1 MIEYLRIHNLGII
14 RDAQVELGPG
24 LTVLTGETGA
34 GKTMVL
40 TALDLLLGGKSDAG
54 LAAASDTRVQGT
66 WLLDPANPLLERVTQ
81 AGGVVDDGE
90 LVLSRTLPA
99 NGRSR
104 CSAGGT
110 AVPQS
115 MLAAW
120 GEQLVAVHGQSD
132 QSLLRRESAQRAV
145 LDRYAGPKLSKAL
158 ATYAAVYAQ
167 VQELDGSLDQAVAG
181 RALLSDERA
190 RLARGLEDIE
200 QIAPVVGEDEQLAD
214 RAMRLGSLE
223 ELNAA
228 AYGALTGFIGDG
240 DAHDGAAIVALAA
253 NAKRALEAVTGLDPE
268 LAQLATRIAEVAILA
283 NEVGVDLSRY
293 LSDLDS
299 SPGELDVV
307 QARRAELGSLTR
319 LYGPTLADVL
329 DWSGSSAARILEI
342 DRICDVAA
350 LRAARTAKRLELAKL
365 ASTVSALRTNAAQS
379 FSERVSEELR
389 GLSMPDSELVV
400 DVASRPPRGPGEG
413 LTLPGTDGAVGFGP
427 DGVDEVVFRLSAHR
441 GAPPAPL
448 AKAASGGELSRVMLA
463 LEVVLAGSATA
474 PTFVFDEVDAGVGG
488 RAAVEVGRRLARLGR
503 SAQVL
508 VVTHL
513 PQVAAFADHHLI
525 VSKSDDGQVTT
536 SDVRN
541 LDTAERVLELARML
555 AGQDQSVHAAAHATE
570 LLDLAAL
577 ERSRAVSI
585 AERS

>member
-66 WLLDPANPLLERVTQ
+66 WLLDPANPLIERVVE

-99 NGRSR
+99 HGRSR

-115 MLAAW
+115 VLADW

-145 LDRYAGPKLSKAL
+145 LDRYAGPKLTKAL
-158 ATYAAVYAQ
+158 AAYAVVYTQ

-200 QIAPVVGEDEQLAD
+200 QIAPVVGEDEQLAE
-214 RAMRLGSLE
+214 RAVRLGSLE
-223 ELNAA
+223 ELSTAA
-228 AYGALTGFIGDG
+228 HGALTGFIGGG
-240 DAHDGAAIVALAA
+240 DADDGATIVALAA
-253 NAKRALEAVTGLDPE
+253 SAKRALEAVTGLDPE
-268 LAQLATRIAEVAILA
+268 VAQLASRIAEVSILA
-283 NEVGVDLSRY
+283 NEIGVDLSRY
-293 LSDLDS
+293 LGDLDS

-307 QARRAELGSLTR
+307 QARRAELGTLTR
-319 LYGPTLADVL
+319 LYGPTLAEVL
-329 DWSGSSAARILEI
+329 DWSGSSAARVFEI
-342 DRICDVAA
+342 DRVCDVAA
-350 LRAARTAKRLELAKL
+350 LRAEQTAKRVELAKL
-365 ASTVSALRTNAAQS
+365 ASTVSALRANAAES
-379 FSERVSEELR
+379 FGERVSEELR
-389 GLSMPDSELVV
+389 GLSMPDSELIV
-400 DVASRPPRGPGEG
+400 DVVPRPHRGPGEG
-413 LTLPGTDGAVGFGP
+413 LTLPGTDVVVGFGQ

-463 LEVVLAGSATA
+463 LEVVLADSATA

-541 LDTAERVLELARML
+541 LDTGERVLELARML
-555 AGQDQSVHAAAHATE
+555 AGQDQSAHAAAHATE

-577 ERSRAVSI
+577 ERSRALSI
-585 AERS
+585 LDGS